1 MISLSNRG
9 KHLEMIFF
17 YLIFFLGTLDFVLN
31 FPGYHRW
38 RFTAVLRNILKIIVS
53 LAWAIILPVF
63 YVHSSKLAP
72 EKLKE
77 LLSFLG
83 EVNGISPLYIM
94 AVAIYLL
101 PNLLSAAL
109 FIFPMLR
116 RWIENSDWHIIRFL
130 LWWSQVFILPAL
142 LISYAFL
149 CILYHL
155 SFVLT

>member
-1 MISLSNRG
+1 M
-9 KHLEMIFF
+9 
-17 YLIFFLGTLDFVLN
+17 N

-38 RFTAVLRNILKIIVS
+38 KFSAVLRNILKIIVS

-63 YVHSSKLAP
+63 YIHSSKFAP
-72 EKLKE
+72 QQIKD

-83 EVNGISPLYIM
+83 EVKGISPLYIM

-101 PNLLSAAL
+101 PNLLTAAL

-130 LWWSQVFILPAL
+130 LWWSQVFLLPAL
-142 LISYAFL
+142 SITLYSCIYYIIFHLFL
-149 CILYHL
+149 PKFFIWQEV
-155 SFVLT
+155 FVL